1 MVDPLLAV
9 RAVHFAST
17 VLFAGTII
25 FRQVIADDR
34 ATEGLA
40 GFRRRLQWIAALSLA
55 CLAISG
61 AAWLGLFAAGLTAD
75 DPGALAGSLAKVLAE
90 TQFGWVW
97 SLRMVL
103 ALLLAPLVYLWIRR
117 DLQRRAADRLLLVLA
132 LTLVASLAGLGHAG
146 ASLENWR
153 LIHLAADMLH
163 LAAAAAWLGGLVPL
177 ELLLRAARIAAN
189 ETSLRVAHRSTVRFS
204 TCGIA
209 SVGTLFVTGVIST
222 WFLAGTIPALVGTP
236 YGRLL
241 LLKIGCFFAMVAIAT
256 VNRRRL
262 TPRLLSSDRSA
273 IDRLRRNVA
282 AEIFLGI
289 AILIIVAAL
298 GTIPPGGHVQASW
311 PFPLRPDE
319 AKLAQMSSAQT
330 LAVLATACG
339 LVLMLAGLAL
349 RGYRWLILPGLV
361 IPLPFLSTL
370 SDLTTE
376 AAPTSYYASPTG
388 YSVQAIAR
396 GQDLFAQRCRGCHGR
411 WGEGV
416 VPSRDDQKMPPDLAG
431 DHVSA
436 RRDGELFWSITHGIE
451 NGMPPFGDVLDEEA
465 RWALVDF
472 IRANAD
478 GARLRTADGEVTA
491 ASFPMPDFAVECSD
505 GKVQS
510 VRQWRGRRLH
520 IVAGNLSSPQT
531 LQRLSAL
538 RGRADTLTIAAD
550 VNGAPV
556 TDPEVCAASDDD
568 LMKAL
573 SVFRGREIE
582 GSDAIEL
589 LVDAETRLRAL
600 YYPGA
605 EVDWSKP
612 DVMNEA
618 MRKLDGP
625 VSGRPSA
632 GGHVH

>member
-1 MVDPLLAV
+1 LVDPLVAV

-25 FRQVIADDR
+25 FRHVIADDR
-34 ATEGLA
+34 ATDGLA
-40 GFRRRLQWIAALSLA
+40 GFRRHLQWIAALSLA
-55 CLAISG
+55 FAAASG
-61 AAWLGLFAAGLTAD
+61 VAWLGLFAAGLTAD
-75 DPGALAGSLAKVLAE
+75 EALAGSLARVLAE

-97 SLRMVL
+97 SFRAVV
-103 ALLLAPLVYLWIRR
+103 ALLLALLVYRWISRGV
-117 DLQRRAADRLLLVLA
+117 LGRAADRLLLVLA
-132 LTLVASLAGLGHAG
+132 VALVASLAGLGHAA

-153 LIHLAADMLH
+153 LLHLAADMLH

-177 ELLLRAARIAAN
+177 ALLLRAARTAAN
-189 ETSLRVAHRSTVRFS
+189 EPSLRAAQRSTVRFS
-204 TCGIA
+204 TCGIV

-222 WFLAGTIPALVGTP
+222 WFLAGTVPALVGTP

-241 LLKIGCFFAMVAIAT
+241 LLKIGCFLAVVAIAA

-262 TPRLLSSDRSA
+262 TPRLLSADGSA
-273 IDRLRRNVA
+273 IGRLQRNIA

-289 AILIIVAAL
+289 AILIVVAAL

-330 LAVLATACG
+330 LAVLATAGG

-361 IPLPFLSTL
+361 IPLPFVSTL
-370 SDLTTE
+370 LNLTTE

-396 GQDLFAQRCRGCHGR
+396 GQDLFAQHCGGCHGR

-431 DHVSA
+431 DHVYA

-451 NGMPPFGDVLDEEA
+451 NGMPGFGAVLDEDA

-478 GARLRTADGEVTA
+478 GARLRSADGEVTA
-491 ASFPMPDFAVECSD
+491 AAFPMPDFAVECSD

-510 VRQWRGRRLH
+510 VRQLRGRKLH
-520 IVAGNLSSPQT
+520 VVAGNLSSPQVM
-531 LQRLSAL
+531 QRLPAL
-538 RGRADTLTIAAD
+538 RGRSDALTIAAD
-550 VNGAPV
+550 MNGVLAKDAALC
-556 TDPEVCAASDDD
+556 TASDDD
-568 LMKAL
+568 LIKAL
-573 SVFRGREIE
+573 SVFRGRELE
-582 GSDAIEL
+582 GSDTIEL
-589 LVDAETRLRAL
+589 LVDSEGRLRAA
-600 YYPGA
+600 YTPGA
-605 EVDWSKP
+605 EVDWSKAE
-612 DVMNEA
+612 VMGEA

-625 VSGRPSA
+625 VSRRPSA